1 MRFAG
6 RKAMNLELDDDEKA
20 VLIELLADAIER
32 DRVPPL
38 SPHVKR
44 LRAILA
50 KIVISRAPV
59 VPFPPPPDQARG

>member
-1 MRFAG
+1 
-6 RKAMNLELDDDEKA
+6 MNLELDDDEKA

-44 LRAILA
+44 LRGILA
-50 KIVISRAPV
+50 KPAVSRAGG
-59 VPFPPPPDQARG
+59 ANYLLI